1 MAIEYAEMAK
11 PAGAS
16 MSNSA
21 PKVDFWEGLLEL
33 CEPRSRPDLPPITIN
48 PERMGGTPTIAGV
61 RLPVATL
68 LDFLL
73 DSPSLKEF
81 VEEYGGITVG
91 DCQAALLY
99 LREAVEQL
107 EIGERV
113 DD

>member
-1 MAIEYAEMAK
+1 
-11 PAGAS
+11 
-16 MSNSA
+16 MSSKSA
-21 PKVDFWEGLLEL
+21 QVAALTVAPRPPLPPKVELWEGLLSG
-33 CEPRSRPDLPPITIN
+33 CEPRSRPQLPPVTIN
-48 PERMGGTPTIAGV
+48 PERMGGTPTIAGY

-73 DSPSLKEF
+73 DSPSLPEF
-81 VEEYGGITVG
+81 VEEYGGATVG

-107 EIGERV
+107 EIGERI